1 MAKNIPKGK
10 IAEIERLRALF
21 PAEILVK
28 VSRAEESGFC
38 AEVHIDNNVLYTDAE
53 TISELIDMI
62 NDAVR
67 TYLEIP
73 AEFISHMG
81 EYIPPLEMTQQ
92 LGLMPQTTVN
102 IRLLEFVRD

>member
-1 MAKNIPKGK
+1 MVKNISKDK

-28 VSRAEESGFC
+28 VSRAEEGGFC
-38 AEVHIDNNVLYTDAE
+38 AEIHINNEVLCTDAE
-53 TISELIDMI
+53 SVSELIDMI

-67 TYLEIP
+67 TYFEVP
-73 AEFISHMG
+73 TEFVSYMG

-102 IRLLEFVRD
+102 IPLLEFAQN